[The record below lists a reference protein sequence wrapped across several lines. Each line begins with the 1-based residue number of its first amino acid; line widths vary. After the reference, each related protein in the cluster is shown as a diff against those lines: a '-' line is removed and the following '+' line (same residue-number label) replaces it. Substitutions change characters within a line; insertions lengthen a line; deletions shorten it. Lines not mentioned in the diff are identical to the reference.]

1 MLRLSLSSRLI
12 ATFVAIATACFG
24 LVGIL
29 LFQAASQRIYA
40 QDETNLVLSA
50 RHLRRLAAELDSVPD
65 LLAHK
70 DRLVVG
76 VLGDANNAMRIMD
89 ESGHPLVEHDPAGYP
104 VAPRDAV
111 PSDRRILS
119 SDIRSWRD
127 AANKE
132 VRGISTVV
140 ALRDGTRVTAVVA
153 RSMADREALLSRY
166 LRDMLLR
173 LLLGLLAAV
182 VLSYLLVRQALRPLR
197 TMANEAAAITVHQLS
212 SRLTENTAPAEL
224 RDLAATLNSM
234 LARLEEGFSRV
245 WQFTVDLAHDL
256 RTPLGNLRGANEVA
270 LTRPRSQDEYQA
282 LLGSNIEEC
291 ERVSRTIENVLFLA
305 RAESP
310 QFAMQRTTFDLGE
323 EMGRLV
329 DYFEGVAAE
338 AGVAIDVDADT
349 SLYADRDLFRRV
361 MSNLLSNALR
371 YTPAGHAISIQSHR
385 DANGVTVV
393 VQNPGPGIPP
403 EHIEK
408 LFDRFYRVDRSR
420 SDSALS
426 TGLGLSIVKSIMELH
441 SGQVTAESSPLR
453 GTLFTLRFPQ

>member
-1 MLRLSLSSRLI
+1 
-12 ATFVAIATACFG
+12 
-24 LVGIL
+24 
-29 LFQAASQRIYA
+29 
-40 QDETNLVLSA
+40 
-50 RHLRRLAAELDSVPD
+50 
-65 LLAHK
+65 
-70 DRLVVG
+70 
-76 VLGDANNAMRIMD
+76 
-89 ESGHPLVEHDPAGYP
+89 
-104 VAPRDAV
+104 
-111 PSDRRILS
+111 
-119 SDIRSWRD
+119 
-127 AANKE
+127 
-132 VRGISTVV
+132 
-140 ALRDGTRVTAVVA
+140 
-153 RSMADREALLSRY
+153 
-166 LRDMLLR
+166 
-173 LLLGLLAAV
+173 
-182 VLSYLLVRQALRPLR
+182 
-197 TMANEAAAITVHQLS
+197 
-212 SRLTENTAPAEL
+212 
-224 RDLAATLNSM
+224 
-234 LARLEEGFSRV
+234 
-245 WQFTVDLAHDL
+245 
-256 RTPLGNLRGANEVA
+256 
-270 LTRPRSQDEYQA
+270 
-282 LLGSNIEEC
+282 
-291 ERVSRTIENVLFLA
+291 
-305 RAESP
+305 
-310 QFAMQRTTFDLGE
+310 MQRTTFDLGE